1 MTKTTDLVWLTL
13 DVTSLPAELKKAI
26 EDAQNFK
33 RKGRER
39 AEFARK
45 ALEKHWIDT
54 KVVDPTHTV
63 LLGFNKYD
71 ETATVATKE
80 RPAPKAS
87 AKPVIGWGGFK
98 K

>member
-1 MTKTTDLVWLTL
+1 MAKDTDLVWLKL
-13 DVTSLPAELKKAI
+13 DVASLPAAVRKNI
-26 EDAQNFK
+26 EDAQKYK
-33 RKGRER
+33 RLGREN
-39 AEFARK
+39 AEAARK

-54 KVVDPTHTV
+54 KVVDATHTV
-63 LLGFNKYD
+63 LLGFNKFD